1 VVFND
6 NANSEGNSKRNTSTM
21 TMTQAEKRLLF
32 RLDLLDEIPVAEML
46 RVTARKG
53 EREAEQLRKTKKEQ
67 YLRIEGKSLR

>member
-1 VVFND
+1 MVFND